1 MELLMPIV
9 EITNIGKGAVMYK
22 KVIIVIKKYLRML
35 NTLRIDSLDY
45 SIASR

>member
-1 MELLMPIV
+1 MLIV
-9 EITNIGKGAVMYK
+9 KMINIGQGAIMYK

-45 SIASR
+45 SIASQ